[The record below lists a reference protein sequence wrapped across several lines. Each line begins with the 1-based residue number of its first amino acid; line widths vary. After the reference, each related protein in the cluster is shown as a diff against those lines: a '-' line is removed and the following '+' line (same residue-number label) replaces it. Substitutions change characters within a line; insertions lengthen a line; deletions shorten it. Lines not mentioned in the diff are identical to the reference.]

1 MQVTETQSDGLKRE
15 YKVVITA
22 AEIAEKVEHR
32 LQEVGQQARL
42 PGFRPGKVPLQV
54 LKQRFGPSVMGEIVE
69 RAVNDS
75 SSQTISERG
84 LRPAVQPK
92 IEIVSFDEGKDL
104 EFTMAIEV
112 LPEIKMM
119 DFSEIAIER
128 PRIEVEDA
136 EVAQALE
143 QIAASRKGTQPLDKP
158 RKSASGDVLVID
170 FQGTVDGE
178 AFPGMA
184 ADDHHLELGSNSFI
198 AGFEDQLIG
207 VDVGAKVDVKVTFPD
222 AYMNDQLAGKEAVFA
237 VTVKDI
243 LEAVPA
249 AIDDALATSL
259 GEENL
264 ETLRGKVRE
273 QIGQDYEQLCRG
285 HLKRA
290 LLDKLAEGHDFEVP
304 PAMLDSE
311 FETIWKQFEE
321 AREQGRVD
329 PDDEGKEDEALKE
342 EYRAIAE
349 RRVRLGLL
357 LAEVGRVNGI
367 DVTQD
372 EMNRA
377 MQDEIRRHP
386 GREREVFEF
395 FKNTPEAAANLRAPI
410 FEDKVIDFITAL
422 AKVEDKTVTL
432 EELNQS
438 AASEAETPKKSTKKK
453 TSAKPKASK
462 KEEKGE

>member
-1 MQVTETQSDGLKRE
+1 M
-15 YKVVITA
+15 
-22 AEIAEKVEHR
+22 
-32 LQEVGQQARL
+32 
-42 PGFRPGKVPLQV
+42 
-54 LKQRFGPSVMGEIVE
+54 
-69 RAVNDS
+69 
-75 SSQTISERG
+75 
-84 LRPAVQPK
+84 
-92 IEIVSFDEGKDL
+92 VSFDEGKDL

-342 EYRAIAE
+342 EYRAIAD

>member
-1 MQVTETQSDGLKRE
+1 MQVTETQADGLKRE

-75 SSQTISERG
+75 SNQTISERG

-104 EFTMAIEV
+104 EYTMAIEV

-128 PRIEVEDA
+128 PKIAVEDA
-136 EVAQALE
+136 EIGQALE
-143 QIAASRKGTQPLDKP
+143 QIAASRKDTKALDKP
-158 RKSASGDVLVID
+158 RKSESGDVLVID

-184 ADDHHLELGSNSFI
+184 AEDHHLELGSNSFI

-207 VDVGAKVDVKVTFPD
+207 VDTGAQVDVKVTFPD
-222 AYMNDQLAGKEAVFA
+222 AYMNDQLAGREAIFA

-243 LEAVPA
+243 LQAVPA
-249 AIDDALATSL
+249 PIDDALATSL

-264 ETLRGKVRE
+264 ESLRGKVRQ
-273 QIGQDYEQLCRG
+273 QIEQDYDELCRG
-285 HLKRA
+285 HMKRA

-304 PAMLDSE
+304 AGMLDAE
-311 FETIWKQFEE
+311 FETIWAQFEE
-321 AREQGRVD
+321 ARSQGRLD
-329 PDDEGKEDEALKE
+329 PDDVGKDDEALKE
-342 EYRAIAE
+342 EYRTIAE

-372 EMNRA
+372 EMNRE
-377 MQDEIRRHP
+377 MEKEIRRHP

-395 FKNTPEAAANLRAPI
+395 FKNTPEAAARLRAPV
-410 FEDKVIDFITAL
+410 FEDKVVDFITAL

-432 EELNQS
+432 EELNKS
-438 AASEAETPKKSTKKK
+438 AEIEAGEE
-453 TSAKPKASK
+453 AKPKKPAKKKAAPKAK
-462 KEEKGE
+462 KEEG